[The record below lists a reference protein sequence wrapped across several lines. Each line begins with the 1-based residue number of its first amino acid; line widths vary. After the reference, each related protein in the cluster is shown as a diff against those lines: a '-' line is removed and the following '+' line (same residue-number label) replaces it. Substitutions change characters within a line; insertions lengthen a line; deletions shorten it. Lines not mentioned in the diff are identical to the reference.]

1 MRCRSGQAWAE
12 AFDAPVAVL
21 DFDGSKWR
29 SPARFADGPAVTVTR
44 CCY

>member
-1 MRCRSGQAWAE
+1 MRCRTGQAWEE

-29 SPARFADGPAVTVTR
+29 SPARFAGRAAVTVTR